1 MDGDTVDPLLLHQA
15 RVLQGLDDNGLD
27 PLGDIVHSPLGVQ
40 LLLPVP
46 ANSLPLA
53 ARRQRVVT
61 LAESICCPKPKL
73 IFRIPKVLNI
83 LTTKQ
88 VCLSD
93 VKL

>member
-1 MDGDTVDPLLLHQA
+1 MDGDTIDPLLLHQA

-53 ARRQRVVT
+53 AR
-61 LAESICCPKPKL
+61 S
-73 IFRIPKVLNI
+73 
-83 LTTKQ
+83 
-88 VCLSD
+88 
-93 VKL
+93 